1 MQTQAP
7 FEQVRASGLSQSKS
21 PEIPATS
28 VAQSPPWP
36 VADSLPSQ
44 RLSKACDGCR
54 TRKVRCDGGRPCQP
68 CEVRR
73 MVCHYRGKCR
83 RRRNAAFYANKY
95 RQVGQSPTERD
106 SESPGNHTD
115 MAEGVYATEFLSS
128 ACPLQLYYGPSSNFF
143 LLQRIHHHLVPPTG
157 MGDSFSVHTDEA
169 GNGLDRFR
177 YRGLFFGRSFAGP
190 QSPVASSDPFQN
202 NRIMVKWSLLTSL
215 LPRDLA
221 MQFVGRFIG
230 MELPFLSF
238 INGVYVRT
246 SIQAVYEDSRNSVS
260 LPEYIQLAACLALGA
275 TMTEHVYWA
284 ERLFCQVQELSV
296 ALDDAVNLET
306 VQIALIM
313 ISHPT
318 YKRFE
323 FLNTNLCNTLS
334 TRSS

>member
-1 MQTQAP
+1 MQNQTP
-7 FEQVRASGLSQSKS
+7 FGQVKALSLSQSEY
-21 PEIPATS
+21 PETPATS

-68 CEVRR
+68 CEVRS
-73 MVCHYRGKCR
+73 MVCQYRVKCR

-95 RQVGQSPTERD
+95 RQIGQSPTDRD
-106 SESPGNHTD
+106 SDTPEAHSD
-115 MAEGVYATEFLSS
+115 MAEGVYATESLSS

-143 LLQRIHHHLVPPTG
+143 LLQRINRHLAPPTG
-157 MGDSFSVHTDEA
+157 MGDSFSIPTDET

-177 YRGLFFGRSFAGP
+177 YRGLFFGRTFAGP
-190 QSPVASSDPFQN
+190 EGPVVPLNRFQN
-202 NRIMVKWSLLTSL
+202 NPIMVKWSMLTSL
-215 LPRDLA
+215 LPKDLA
-221 MQFVGRFIG
+221 IHFVDRFIG

-238 INGVYVRT
+238 INQVYVKKA
-246 SIQAVYEDSRNSVS
+246 IQTIYEDSKNSVS

-284 ERLFCQVQELSV
+284 ERLFCQVRELNV

-318 YKRFE
+318 NE
-323 FLNTNLCNTLS
+323 TIQI
-334 TRSS
+334 